1 MKALDVVTPFLGFL
15 PEVARPKK
23 MPGIKDRIMWTAV
36 ALFIFLICC
45 QVPVYGSRPT
55 KTSDPFYWMRVV
67 LASNKGTL
75 MELGISPM
83 ITSNLIL
90 ELLAG
95 VGVISVNQNDRRE
108 RANFEGAQKIFA
120 LVITLIEAVA
130 YVSSGM
136 YGNVADIGFFT
147 CALIVGQ
154 LMIATTIC
162 LLLDELLQKGW
173 GLGSGSTLFI
183 ATNICDTIIWKS
195 FSPTTINTG
204 RGTEFEGAV
213 IAFFHLL
220 ISRNDKV
227 RALREAFYRPQLPNV
242 VNLLS
247 TLAIFLIVVFLQ
259 GFHVNL
265 ATVRRSPPA
274 PAEPFQIKL
283 FYTSNMP
290 IILQTSVISNFNFF
304 SQILYRRFSNNFLV
318 SLLGKWETREYSSS
332 GQMYPVGGL
341 AYYITAPH
349 TITDMFNDPIH
360 AIFYITFV
368 LVMCAMF
375 SKVWIGVQRT
385 APRDMAKKLLAE
397 GKRLKQYRDNEDDIA
412 VALNRYIPTAA
423 AFGGLCI
430 GALTILADFLGAIG
444 SGTGILLAVTMIH
457 QYHEVLQREGQE
469 LGLDFLKRKATFA

>member
-120 LVITLIEAVA
+120 LVITLIEAAA

-147 CALIVGQ
+147 CALIVAQ

-183 ATNICDTIIWKS
+183 ATNICDTIVWKS

-332 GQMYPVGGL
+332 GQMFPVGGL